1 MFSQPLI
8 LGSTYR
14 LKFKSIF
21 ERHGVCTTPGVTCL
35 HPGGGVFRLE
45 QITNFRDVVL
55 AGIKLYDVFFKPLG
69 ISEEEYSK
77 YFDGKPADEF
87 EPEYGTKLVEN
98 ETTDTETTTRDGK
111 LVVLTKKVITT
122 HEVHVE
128 TGKSRIKKHY
138 KDNVSYATYPVYK
151 FVDAVDTSDVIYVP
165 ELTLAEFPEI
175 DIAEYKDLSLVVHLG
190 YLDDPAR
197 IDPMLL
203 SIRERMAAYGWRP
216 DLVRLY
222 CTDTKWMNPMEYEA
236 VKKMRVP
243 AKTVMIKDDTVSKYL
258 GETAIV
264 NGQFKKLAKNV
275 TSATADTEIDID
287 EVKLHP
293 QVIDNRLFI
302 TPCED
307 SDVFVAGDTYYL
319 QFTETTDSGTMKVM
333 KILKEGY
340 DYSPGEPCIAHIP
353 VSYEDAIGKHA
364 GKVYVKSPASYT
376 KVEYGKHAEY
386 SASSL
391 LRKLIGTVYKE
402 TLDTSRNTS
411 KHYYLYEGEL
421 EYREASNEDFVHRD
435 GDADGVNTGFD
446 LSKMYL
452 EIYASGQEVYRQAT
466 EDEVNDPSQVLYFKN
481 PDNYVSTTDVHEGGE
496 YYVRSVDVADNVSGD
511 AVVYKEMYATEEAL
525 VLQGFKFS
533 YQDLFKYTQNLTL
546 QLEDII
552 DIGLS
557 ENTTTLP
564 DASLEYDEYW
574 KEYDGRR
581 FRWQENVDGDPTQTV
596 SLEILI
602 TKDTYRRVSQ
612 KTGMLLGQSGQIGK
626 EIYIKDSD
634 SLKRNY
640 YMKYMTQLKTVED
653 QKTRIAELEKLV
665 LELIE
670 NQS

>member
-14 LKFKSIF
+14 LKFKSVF

-69 ISEEEYSK
+69 FTEEEYSK
-77 YFDGKPADEF
+77 YFDGKPDDEY
-87 EPEYGTKLVEN
+87 EPEYGSKIVEN
-98 ETTDTETTTRDGK
+98 ETTDTETATRDGK
-111 LVVLTKKVITT
+111 LVVTTKKVVTA

-128 TGKSRIKKHY
+128 TSKSRIKKHY
-138 KDNVSYATYPVYK
+138 KDNVSYATYPIYK

-190 YLDDPAR
+190 YLDDPAS

-216 DLVRLY
+216 SLVRLY
-222 CTDTKWMNPMEYEA
+222 CTDSKWMNQLEYEA
-236 VKKMRVP
+236 IKNMRVP
-243 AKTVMIKDDTVSKYL
+243 ARIVTIKEDTVNKYL

-264 NGQFKKLAKNV
+264 SGQFKKLAKNV

-287 EVKLHP
+287 VVKEHAT
-293 QVIDNRLFI
+293 VIDNRLFI
-302 TPCED
+302 TPCDD

-319 QFTETTDSGTMKVM
+319 KLVQDGKAIMH
-333 KILKEGY
+333 ILKEGY
-340 DYSPGEPCIAHIP
+340 DFSPGDPCVAYVP
-353 VSYEDAIGKHA
+353 VSYDDAIGKYIDVP
-364 GKVYVKSPASYT
+364 KFVKEASQYT
-376 KVEYGKHAEY
+376 KVEYGKHSEY

-391 LRKLIGTVYKE
+391 LRKVIGTVYKE
-402 TLDTSRNTS
+402 TLDSVRDPN
-411 KHYYLYEGEL
+411 KNYYIYEGEL
-421 EYREASNEDFVHRD
+421 SYRLADNDDFDHREEDPE
-435 GDADGVNTGFD
+435 GTNTGFA
-446 LSKMYL
+446 LATMYL
-452 EIYASGQEVYRQAT
+452 EKVADGQEVYRQAT
-466 EDEVNDPSQVLYFKN
+466 EEEIEDPAQVLYFKN
-481 PDNYVSTTDVHEGGE
+481 PDKYVE
-496 YYVRSVDVADNVSGD
+496 YTEELDPDGVYFVKNID
-511 AVVYKEMYATEEAL
+511 AVDGDTGNAVLYKETYATVEAL
-525 VLQGFKFS
+525 ALQGFKFS

-557 ENTTTLP
+557 ESTVTLP
-564 DASLEYDEYW
+564 GANLDYDEFW

-581 FRWQENVDGDPTQTV
+581 FRWEENRDGDPTQMVT
-596 SLEILI
+596 LEIKI
-602 TKDTYRRVSQ
+602 TKDTFARVAGKS
-612 KTGMLLGQSGQIGK
+612 GVLLGQSGQISK
-626 EIYIKDSD
+626 EIYIKDSE

-640 YMKYMTQLKTVED
+640 YMQYMTQLKTVED
-653 QKTRIAELEKLV
+653 QKARIAALENLV

-670 NQS
+670 NKS